1 MRKRFSVFLL
11 ILLTVSS
18 FVMYSTKDLKADSG
32 YQIYFDDS
40 EDLLTDQ
47 EEKMLKEEMKK
58 ITEYGNVGFVSVSQY
73 QDTGTYAK
81 RLYRELFGSESGF
94 LFIIDMGRRN
104 IWIYC
109 NGAIYRVI
117 NKPYANTITDNVY
130 RYASRGEYYNCAY
143 HVYEQ
148 ALILLEGGRISQP
161 MKYIS
166 NLLIA
171 LVSALLINFYVL
183 ILGRKKDILNPV
195 NNPQASMTS
204 AVGVNIM
211 GMDLIRSRRTRH
223 VESSG
228 GGGGGGGGYSGGG
241 GGGGSSGGGGG
252 GSSGGGGGHSF

>member
-1 MRKRFSVFLL
+1 
-11 ILLTVSS
+11 
-18 FVMYSTKDLKADSG
+18 MYSTKDLKADSG

-94 LFIIDMGRRN
+94 LFVIDMGRRN

-252 GSSGGGGGHSF
+252 GGGGHSF

>member
-1 MRKRFSVFLL
+1 MRKRFRVFLL

-18 FVMYSTKDLKADSG
+18 LLMYSVKDLKADGG
-32 YQIYFDDS
+32 YRLYFDDG

-47 EEKMLKEEMKK
+47 EEKMLKEEMKQILK
-58 ITEYGNVGFVSVSQY
+58 YGNVGFVSVSQY

-81 RLYRELFGSESGF
+81 KLYKELFGSESGF

-130 RYASRGEYYNCAY
+130 RYASRGEYYSCAY

-148 ALILLEGGRISQP
+148 ALILLEGGKISQP

-183 ILGRKKDILNPV
+183 ILGRKKDILNPI
-195 NNPQASMTS
+195 NNPQESMTS
-204 AVGVNIM
+204 AVGVNIL
-211 GMDLIRSRRTRH
+211 GMDLIKSRRTRH

-228 GGGGGGGGYSGGG
+228 GGGGGYSGGG
-241 GGGGSSGGGGG
+241 GGGSSGGGGGG

>member
-1 MRKRFSVFLL
+1 M
-11 ILLTVSS
+11 
-18 FVMYSTKDLKADSG
+18 MYSIKGLKADSG

-58 ITEYGNVGFVSVSQY
+58 ITEYGNVGFVSVNQY

-81 RLYRELFGSESGF
+81 RLYKQLFGSESGF
-94 LFIIDMGRRN
+94 LFVIDMGRRN

-183 ILGRKKDILNPV
+183 ILGRKKDVLNPV

-228 GGGGGGGGYSGGG
+228 GGGGGGGYSGGG

>member
-1 MRKRFSVFLL
+1 VRKRFNVFLL

-18 FVMYSTKDLKADSG
+18 LLMSAAKDLKADSD

-40 EDLLTDQ
+40 EDLLSDQ
-47 EEKMLKEEMKK
+47 EEKMLKEEMKR

-94 LFIIDMGRRN
+94 LFVIDMGRRN

-130 RYASRGEYYNCAY
+130 RYASRGEYYECAS

-228 GGGGGGGGYSGGG
+228 GGGGSYSSVGGG
-241 GGGGSSGGGGG
+241 GGFSGGGGGGG